1 VSKKKEVV
9 PPRMSSTSPLIISVL
24 DELAQRPLVDESVKR
39 LVGELRSALAGS
51 VLPADAPFL
60 TVIVR
65 TQGNR
70 LETLRDSLL
79 CLAGQTNQD
88 FDVVLVV
95 HNGAADD
102 IVGVRNLVEAQMR
115 SFRDRISVVEVT
127 GGSRAT
133 PLNRALDHVRG
144 RYIAVFDDDDLLF
157 GNWVEAFATGAT
169 EAPGMLLRGLVAV
182 QRAQVEPWS
191 HRSQGYRATSWPE
204 VPYQKDFEP
213 LEHLVVNQSPFMS
226 IAFPR
231 ELFALYGV
239 RFDEE
244 LDVCEDWDVI
254 LQGSFLLGV
263 HDVHELTAIYRMWT
277 GTTTS
282 YTTHSQEA
290 WARSEARVVSRLNS
304 WPLILP
310 PGAADQLRYFAT
322 RDDAEHAYAFM
333 FKEGK
338 LRAPFRVGVAVIA
351 PFLRLAVWGRARAKK
366 VARRILRR

>member
-1 VSKKKEVV
+1 VSKKSDVV
-9 PPRMSSTSPLIISVL
+9 PPTMRSRSPLIVAVL

-39 LVGELRSALAGS
+39 LAGELRASLAGS
-51 VLPADAPFL
+51 PVASDAPFL

-65 TQGNR
+65 TQGQR

-95 HNGAADD
+95 HNGAGAD
-102 IVGVRNLVEAQMR
+102 VGGVRELVASQMR
-115 SFRDRISVVEVT
+115 SFRERIEVVEVT

-133 PLNRALDHVRG
+133 PLNRALEHARG
-144 RYIAVFDDDDLLF
+144 RYVAVFDDDDLLF
-157 GNWVEAFATGAT
+157 GNWVEAFASGAAA
-169 EAPGMLLRGLVAV
+169 APGMLVRGLVAV
-182 QRAQVEPWS
+182 QRTQVEAWGN
-191 HRSQGYRATSWPE
+191 RSQGYRATSWPE
-204 VPYQKDFEP
+204 VPYQKDFDP
-213 LEHLVVNQSPFMS
+213 LEHLIVNQSPFMS

-231 ELFALYGV
+231 ELFTLYGL
-239 RFDEE
+239 RFDED

-263 HDVHELTAIYRMWT
+263 TDVHELTAIYRMWT

-282 YTTHSQEA
+282 YTKHSQEA
-290 WARSEARVVSRLNS
+290 WARSEARVVDRLNT
-304 WPLILP
+304 WPLIMP
-310 PGAADQLRYFAT
+310 PGAVEQLRYLASK
-322 RDDAEHAYAFM
+322 DDAKHAYAFM

-338 LRAPFRVGVAVIA
+338 LRAPFRVGVALIA
-351 PFLRLAVWGRARAKK
+351 PLLRLAVWLRARAKK